1 MFALNAF
8 MTCLCLLSTPFIDA
22 GNHMAKEENLVVD
35 ELLTKPSAVSPTLF
49 VGLGG
54 CGCKIAVRVAKHL
67 KRRHDYEE
75 RFKDLVKFALVDT
88 NINDLESY
96 REEADETFLISDFE
110 KEEYASFASGLKF
123 VEADPY
129 FTQWVPQNYRFR
141 AGDTAGAGQ
150 IRIESR
156 LGCYYQMKH
165 GDFVARFRRLL
176 ESLKSHEHGHRRLDT
191 SEIRIV
197 ICYSVAGG
205 TGSGAHLTLA
215 YMLRDQAKA
224 LGKPSLIGVS
234 VLPAVFEDKTG
245 SNKDGTFANGYA
257 ALKEMEHLM
266 KLGSPESRFF
276 PESGLTFHYDPSDES
291 RTKVR
296 DKPFEFVYL
305 IDKPESFTVSD
316 PVSAA
321 ADGLY
326 LQFFSPLFGVQ
337 AGDYDNY
344 TQHQRFL
351 VPHDFEAKGI
361 VGFTQFY
368 GSYGAAVLL
377 VPVDGLVQYSSQ
389 AAALSLM
396 RSSFL
401 GDIPGETVYNALRSN
416 PDPFFEVTEHDDEGA
431 RPLHLGDFVKKEEGV
446 RKRLRDRLFAKRVRL
461 LAKCEHDDGMEG
473 RFLEMFRH
481 GQRIGDLPGE
491 LGSVK
496 RDPERAARDKEQL
509 ADRGLNHS
517 IGMLVL
523 DAIAG
528 DDNSARSQPG
538 LIQACQRAIE
548 GASRKLSGDIPVQD
562 KMLVR
567 EWKSK
572 AAGWAEDFKR
582 AAMRQ
587 LDRGYNKHGIDHPG
601 LENLLE
607 LKFLEE
613 DTPEVSLASKRYA
626 VLAIR
631 EALKVEMPEP
641 RSFEGFDLPEHE
653 DDDRVREKTA
663 PMIIDALMDQAKKKA
678 MIDVTKAFLEARSK
692 LRDRLANYAEVSRA
706 LEMGFD
712 VFERERTRYLERL
725 REQGCDSANQFVL
738 DAEALQM
745 ENGRRMWDF
754 FYEDQI
760 ANMPELSLSN
770 PRVQA
775 ELSGTVR
782 ELSMRQGG
790 GTTASLENLFEAL
803 CRYAESILTDYIG
816 GDPKSLDAARRD
828 GLRLSDALELEV
840 VYRALYMSNLDE
852 IRAKG
857 GQALRSIIAKYRS
870 QPRER
875 QLNMAD
881 PLHQDYLR
889 DKIKRVV
896 KEKASLL
903 VSYDESRDQHG
914 GVRPDHVFLAAIDA
928 DFKNSNIEE
937 ALEGADIAGLTW
949 IKDDWHNPQQ
959 IIFYRA
965 VLNVPVYVFGRMDEM
980 KDYYYRFKN
989 LAKRSKV
996 LHTDKNWEETLPDL
1010 DPDTAQ
1016 EKHRQELVREH
1027 IINFSALL
1035 TIRDPFMNNQGYIV
1049 RRDSAYYLRPPHG
1062 PRPSLAA
1069 VAGIARP
1076 EDEGLAWLGVT
1087 LAEAIEHLP
1096 EVLIGEKVKYLPFQ
1110 QLLNAVRAGL
1120 APQVLRDIVKLPFQ
1134 WRKNRDELRT
1144 QYGTSPSPEQ
1154 RFKLEDY
1161 TNSFY
1166 RLQEALEVLLAQL
1179 RNDEKERKT
1188 VGGDYSTNA
1197 AGLDEVQ
1204 VARNLRQSI
1213 EILRGFTESWRAL
1226 ENPQES
1232 SSVPQNFRGLFRP
1245 LAEQELNDTLE
1256 WLHNGVWDEDEPGAD
1271 ALPGAT
1277 DSSSE

>member
-1 MFALNAF
+1 
-8 MTCLCLLSTPFIDA
+8 
-22 GNHMAKEENLVVD
+22 MAVKEENLVVD
-35 ELLTKPSAVSPTLF
+35 ELLTKPSAISPMLF

-54 CGCKIAVRVAKHL
+54 CGCKMAVRIARHL
-67 KRRHDYEE
+67 KKRTDYEE

-96 REEADETFLISDFE
+96 REEADDTFLISDFE
-110 KEEYASFASGLKF
+110 KEEYANFASGLKF
-123 VEADPY
+123 VEADSY

-165 GDFVARFRRLL
+165 GNFVARFRRLL
-176 ESLKSHEHGHRRLDT
+176 ESLKSHEHGHRRLDS

-205 TGSGAHLTLA
+205 TGSGSHLTLA

-224 LGKPSLIGVS
+224 LGKPSIIGVS

-245 SNKDGTFANGYA
+245 TNKDGTFANGYA
-257 ALKEMEHLM
+257 ALKEVEHLM
-266 KLGSPESRFF
+266 RLGAPESRFF
-276 PESGLTFHYDPSDES
+276 PDKGLTFHYDPSDES
-291 RTKVR
+291 RTHVR
-296 DKPFEFVYL
+296 DKPFEFVYI

-316 PVSAA
+316 PVAAA

-361 VGFTQFY
+361 IGFSQFY

-377 VPVDGLVQYSSQ
+377 VPVQGLVEYSSQ

-396 RSSFL
+396 RASFL
-401 GDIPGETVYNALRSN
+401 GEIPGENVYNALRSN

-431 RPLHLGDFVKKEEGV
+431 KPLHLSDFVKKEEGV
-446 RKRLRDRLFAKRVRL
+446 RKRLRDRLFARRVKL
-461 LAKCEHDDGMEG
+461 LAKCELDEGVEG

-481 GQRIGDLPGE
+481 GQRVGE
-491 LGSVK
+491 LPADLGGVR
-496 RDPERAARDKEQL
+496 RDPDRAPRDRELLAER
-509 ADRGLNHS
+509 GMNHS

-523 DAIAG
+523 DAVAG
-528 DDNSARSQPG
+528 DDDSGRSQPG
-538 LIQACQRAIE
+538 LLQFAQRSIE
-548 GASRKLSGDIPVQD
+548 SFSRKLQGDVPVQD
-562 KMLVR
+562 KILAR

-582 AAMRQ
+582 QAMRALEQ
-587 LDRGYNKHGIDHPG
+587 GYTRHGVAHPG

-631 EALKVEMPEP
+631 DALKVELPEP
-641 RSFEGFDLPEHE
+641 RPFEGFELPEV
-653 DDDRVREKTA
+653 DDDDKVREKDA
-663 PMIIDALMDQAKKKA
+663 PMIIDALMEQAKKKA
-678 MIDVTKAFLEARSK
+678 MTDVMRAFLEARSK
-692 LRDRLANYAEVSRA
+692 LRDRLASYAEVSRA

-725 REQGCDSANQFVL
+725 REQGCEAANQFVL
-738 DAEALQM
+738 DAEALQI

-760 ANMPELSLSN
+760 ANLPELALSN
-770 PRVQA
+770 PRVQS

-782 ELSMRQGG
+782 DLSMRQGG
-790 GTTASLENLFEAL
+790 GTTASLEKLFESL
-803 CRYAESILTDYIG
+803 RKYAAAILDKHIG
-816 GDPKSLDAARRD
+816 GDPRSVDKLRRD
-828 GLRLSDALELEV
+828 GLRLSEALELEV

-852 IRAKG
+852 LRARG
-857 GQALRSIIAKYRS
+857 PMALKSILARYRS

-875 QLNMAD
+875 QINLAD
-881 PLHQDYLR
+881 PVHQDYLR
-889 DKIKRVV
+889 DKVKRVV
-896 KEKASLL
+896 QEKASLL

-928 DFKNSNIEE
+928 DFKNSTIEE
-937 ALEGADIAGLTW
+937 ALEGADIAGLSW
-949 IKDDWHNPQQ
+949 VKDDWDNPQQ

-965 VLNVPVYVFGRMDEM
+965 VLNVPLYVFGRMDEM
-980 KDYYYRFKN
+980 KEYYYRFKH

-1010 DPDTAQ
+1010 DPDSAQ
-1016 EKHRQELVREH
+1016 EKHRQERVREH
-1027 IINFSALL
+1027 IVNFGALL
-1035 TIRDPFMNNQGYIV
+1035 TLRDPLMNHQGYIV
-1049 RRDSAYYLRPPHG
+1049 RRDGAYYLRPPFGQNPQAHT
-1062 PRPSLAA
+1062 PFPVNPTLRS
-1069 VAGIARP
+1069 
-1076 EDEGLAWLGVT
+1076 EEEGLARLGTT
-1087 LAEAIEHLP
+1087 LAAAIEALP
-1096 EVLIGEKVKYLPFQ
+1096 DVLATEKVKYLPFQ
-1110 QLLNAVRAGL
+1110 QLLQAVRSGF
-1120 APQVLRDIVKLPFQ
+1120 APQVLRDIVKLPFL

-1144 QYGTSPSPEQ
+1144 QYGTNPTNEQ
-1154 RFKLEDY
+1154 LLKLRDY
-1161 TNSFY
+1161 TDSFY
-1166 RLQEALEVLLAQL
+1166 RLHEALESLLEKL

-1188 VGGDYSTNA
+1188 VGGDFSSNA
-1197 AGLDEVQ
+1197 AGLSQEE

-1213 EILRGFTESWRAL
+1213 EILRGFSESWRAL
-1226 ENPQES
+1226 EHPEIS
-1232 SSVPQNFRGLFRP
+1232 HAVPQNFRGLFKP
-1245 LAEQELNDTLE
+1245 LADQELNDTLE
-1256 WLHNGVWDEDEPGAD
+1256 WLHNGVWNEQNASSNDGEDPA
-1271 ALPGAT
+1271 
-1277 DSSSE
+1277 

>member
-1 MFALNAF
+1 
-8 MTCLCLLSTPFIDA
+8 
-22 GNHMAKEENLVVD
+22 MAKEENLVVD

-54 CGCKIAVRVAKHL
+54 CGCKMVVRIARHL

-75 RFKDLVKFALVDT
+75 RYKDLVKFALVDT

-96 REEADETFLISDFE
+96 REQADETFLISDFE
-110 KEEYASFASGLKF
+110 KEEYANFASGLKF

-156 LGCYYQMKH
+156 LGCYYQMRH
-165 GDFVARFRRLL
+165 GDFVPRFRRLL
-176 ESLKSHEHGHRRLDT
+176 ESLKSHEHGHRRLD
-191 SEIRIV
+191 SREIRIV

-205 TGSGAHLTLA
+205 TGSGSHLTIA

-224 LGKPSLIGVS
+224 LGKPYIIGVS
-234 VLPAVFEDKTG
+234 VLPGVFEDKTG
-245 SNKDGTFANGYA
+245 TNKDGTFANGYA
-257 ALKEMEHLM
+257 ALKENEHLM
-266 KLGSPESRFF
+266 KLGAPESRFF
-276 PESGLTFHYDPSDES
+276 PDSGLEFHYDPSDES
-291 RTKVR
+291 KTHVR
-296 DKPFEFVYL
+296 EKPFEFLYL
-305 IDKPESFTVSD
+305 IDKPENFTVTE
-316 PVSAA
+316 PIAAA

-361 VGFTQFY
+361 VGFSQFY
-368 GSYGAAVLL
+368 GSFGAAVLL
-377 VPVDGLVQYSSQ
+377 VPVQGLIEYCSEAS
-389 AAALSLM
+389 ALSLM

-401 GDIPGETVYNALRSN
+401 GDVPGETVYASLRSN
-416 PDPFFEVTEHDDEGA
+416 PEPFFEVTEHDDEGA
-431 RPLHLGDFVKKEEGV
+431 RPLHLSDFTKKEEGV

-461 LAKCEHDDGMEG
+461 LAKCEVDEGMEG

-481 GQRIGDLPGE
+481 GQRIGEMPADMG
-491 LGSVK
+491 GVK
-496 RDPERAARDKEQL
+496 RDEERVPRDREQL
-509 ADRGLNHS
+509 ADRGLNYS

-528 DDNSARSQPG
+528 EDDSPRSQPG
-538 LIQACQRAIE
+538 LLQACQRNIE
-548 GASRKLSGDIPVQD
+548 NFSRKLSGDIPVQD

-582 AAMRQ
+582 QAMRT
-587 LDRGYNKHGIDHPG
+587 LERGYNKHGIDHPG
-601 LENLLE
+601 LENLIE
-607 LKFLEE
+607 LKFLED

-641 RSFEGFDLPEHE
+641 KPFEGFDLPEYE
-653 DDDRVREKTA
+653 DDDKVREKDA
-663 PMIIDALMDQAKKKA
+663 PMLIDSLMDQAKKKA
-678 MIDVTKAFLEARSK
+678 MIDVSRSFLESRAK
-692 LRDRLANYAEVSRA
+692 LRDRLANYAEVSRS

-712 VFERERTRYLERL
+712 LFERERTKHLERL
-725 REQGCDSANQFVL
+725 REQGCESANQFVL
-738 DAEALQM
+738 DAEALQL

-760 ANMPELSLSN
+760 ANMPELGLSN
-770 PRVQA
+770 PHVQA

-782 ELSMRQGG
+782 DLSMRQGG
-790 GTTASLENLFEAL
+790 GTTASLERLFESLRA
-803 CRYAESILTDYIG
+803 YAAGILDRYIG
-816 GDPKSLDAARRD
+816 GDPKALDRARRD

-852 IRAKG
+852 VRARG
-857 GQALRSIIAKYRS
+857 SQALRSIIAQYRAM
-870 QPRER
+870 PREE
-875 QLNMAD
+875 QIDLSET
-881 PLHQDYLR
+881 LHQDYLR
-889 DKIKRVV
+889 DKVKRVV

-928 DFKNSNIEE
+928 NFKNSSIEE
-937 ALEGADIAGLTW
+937 ALRGADVAGMTW
-949 IKDDWHNPQQ
+949 VKDDWNNPQQ
-959 IIFYRA
+959 VVFYRA
-965 VLNVPVYVFGRMDEM
+965 VLNVPLYVFGRMEEM

-996 LHTDKNWEETLPDL
+996 LHTDKNWEDSLPDL
-1010 DPDTAQ
+1010 DPDTTQ

-1027 IINFSALL
+1027 IINFGALL
-1035 TIRDPFMNNQGYIV
+1035 TIRDPFMHNQGYIV
-1049 RRDSAYYLRPPHG
+1049 RRDGFYCLRSPSA
-1062 PRPSLAA
+1062 PRSPYSNGNGAPRIEDDGMTILGNSLA
-1069 VAGIARP
+1069 
-1076 EDEGLAWLGVT
+1076 ES
-1087 LAEAIEHLP
+1087 IEHLP
-1096 EVLIGEKVKYLPFQ
+1096 EILGGEKVKFLPFQ

-1120 APQVLRDIVKLPFQ
+1120 APQVLRDVVKLPFQ

-1144 QYGTSPSPEQ
+1144 QYGTNPSPQQ
-1154 RFKLEDY
+1154 RLKLEDY

-1166 RLQEALEVLLAQL
+1166 RLQEALDGLLEKL

-1188 VGGDYSTNA
+1188 IGGDYSSNS
-1197 AGLDEVQ
+1197 AGLDEELVS
-1204 VARNLRQSI
+1204 RNLRQSI
-1213 EILRGFTESWRAL
+1213 EILRGFSESWRTL
-1226 ENPQES
+1226 EHPEES
-1232 SSVPQNFRGLFRP
+1232 NSVPQNFRGLFRP

-1256 WLHNGVWDEDEPGAD
+1256 WLHNGVWDDGNGAPPSGQSANEPSGT
-1271 ALPGAT
+1271 ALPGQASYGT
-1277 DSSSE
+1277 RTEE

>member
-1 MFALNAF
+1 
-8 MTCLCLLSTPFIDA
+8 
-22 GNHMAKEENLVVD
+22 MAKEENLVVD

-54 CGCKIAVRVAKHL
+54 AGCKIAVRIARHL

-75 RFKDLVKFALVDT
+75 RYKDLVKFALVDT

-96 REEADETFLISDFE
+96 REQADETFLISDFE
-110 KEEYASFASGLKF
+110 KEEYANFASGLKF

-176 ESLKSHEHGHRRLDT
+176 ESLKSHEHGHRRLDS

-205 TGSGAHLTLA
+205 TGSGSHLTLA
-215 YMLRDQAKA
+215 YMLRDQANA
-224 LGKPSLIGVS
+224 LGKAQVLGVS
-234 VLPAVFEDKTG
+234 VLPGVFEDKTG
-245 SNKDGTFANGYA
+245 TNKDGTFANGYA
-257 ALKEMEHLM
+257 ALKEVEHLM

-276 PESGLTFHYDPSDES
+276 PESGLEFHYDPSDES
-291 RTKVR
+291 KRRVR
-296 DKPFEFVYL
+296 DKPFEFVYI
-305 IDKPESFTVSD
+305 IDKPENFTVTD
-316 PVSAA
+316 PIGAA

-326 LQFFSPLFGVQ
+326 LQFFSPIFGVQ

-368 GSYGAAVLL
+368 GSFGAAVLL
-377 VPVDGLVQYSSQ
+377 VPVDGLVEYCSES
-389 AAALSLM
+389 AALSLM
-396 RSSFL
+396 RASFL
-401 GDIPGETVYNALRSN
+401 GDIPGETVYSALRAN
-416 PDPFFEVTEHDDEGA
+416 PEPFFEVTEHDDEGA
-431 RPLHLGDFVKKEEGV
+431 PILHLADFVKKEEGV
-446 RKRLRDRLFAKRVRL
+446 RKRLRDRLFSRRVRL
-461 LAKCEHDDGMEG
+461 LAKCEWDEGLEG

-481 GQRIGDLPGE
+481 GQRIGEVPAE
-491 LGSVK
+491 LGGVK
-496 RDPERAARDKEQL
+496 RDQERVPRDREQL
-509 ADRGLNHS
+509 ADRGLNYS

-523 DAIAG
+523 DAVAG
-528 DDNSARSQPG
+528 EDDSPRTQPG
-538 LIQACQRAIE
+538 LLQAAQRDIE
-548 GASRKLSGDIPVQD
+548 SFSKRLAGDVPIQD

-582 AAMRQ
+582 QGMRA
-587 LDRGYNKHGIDHPG
+587 LERGYQKFGIDHPG
-601 LENLLE
+601 LENLIE
-607 LKFLEE
+607 LKFLED

-631 EALKVEMPEP
+631 DALKVELPEP
-641 RSFEGFDLPEHE
+641 RSFEGFDLPEYE
-653 DDDRVREKTA
+653 DDDKVRDKNA
-663 PMIIDALMDQAKKKA
+663 PMLIDTLMDQAKKKA
-678 MIDVTKAFLEARSK
+678 MIDITRTFLEARAK
-692 LRDRLANYAEVSRA
+692 LRDRLASYAEVSRS

-712 VFERERTRYLERL
+712 LFERERTKHLERM
-725 REQGCDSANQFVL
+725 REQGCEAANQFIL
-738 DAEALQM
+738 DAEALQI

-775 ELSGTVR
+775 QLSGTVR

-790 GTTASLENLFEAL
+790 TTASLENLFESL
-803 CRYAESILTDYIG
+803 KNYAGAFLDKHIG
-816 GDPKSLDAARRD
+816 GDPKAVERARRD

-840 VYRALYMSNLDE
+840 VYRALYMSNIDE
-852 IRAKG
+852 MRARG
-857 GQALRSIIAKYRS
+857 PQALRSIIARYRA

-875 QLNMAD
+875 QLNLAETI
-881 PLHQDYLR
+881 HQDYLR
-889 DKIKRVV
+889 DKVKRVV

-914 GVRPDHVFLAAIDA
+914 GVRPNHVFLAAIDA
-928 DFKNSNIEE
+928 EFKNSSIEE

-949 IKDDWHNPQQ
+949 VKDSWDNPQQ

-965 VLNVPVYVFGRMDEM
+965 VLNVPLYVFGRMEEM

-996 LHTDKNWEETLPDL
+996 LHTDKNWEDTLPDL

-1027 IINFSALL
+1027 IINFGALL
-1035 TIRDPFMNNQGYIV
+1035 TIRDPFMNHQGYII
-1049 RRDSAYYLRPPHG
+1049 RRDGAYYLRSPHG
-1062 PRPSLAA
+1062 PRPAPGANGGVMRL
-1069 VAGIARP
+1069 
-1076 EDEGLAWLGVT
+1076 EDEGLALLGYT
-1087 LAEAIEHLP
+1087 LAESIELLP
-1096 EVLIGEKVKYLPFQ
+1096 QVLLGEKVKYLPFQ
-1110 QLLNAVRAGL
+1110 QLLNAVRSGL
-1120 APQVLRDIVKLPFQ
+1120 APQVLRDVVKLPFQ

-1144 QYGTSPSPEQ
+1144 QYGTNPTPEQ
-1154 RFKLEDY
+1154 RIKLQDY
-1161 TNSFY
+1161 TDSFY
-1166 RLQEALEVLLAQL
+1166 RLQEALDGLLEKL

-1188 VGGDYSTNA
+1188 IGGDFSSNA
-1197 AGLDEVQ
+1197 AGLDERQ

-1213 EILRGFTESWRAL
+1213 EILRGFSESWRTL
-1226 ENPQES
+1226 ENPEQS
-1232 SSVPQNFRGLFRP
+1232 SAVPQNFRALFRP

-1256 WLHNGVWDEDEPGAD
+1256 WLHNGVWDDDEASPQASAAAPPVGGVD
-1271 ALPGAT
+1271 LG
-1277 DSSSE
+1277 DDV